1 MNETTLRSGGP
12 ACPIAKIED
21 ATFARIT
28 RRIIPL
34 VFIAYLL
41 AYLDRI
47 NIGYAQL
54 QMKSALDFSDAVY
67 GFGAGVF
74 FISYLLLEIPS
85 NLLFERIGARLSF
98 LRIMVLWGAASVAM
112 MFVRTPMHFY
122 ILRFLLGV
130 FEAGFFPGVILYL
143 SYWYPSAQRAKVTGL
158 FLFSLPV
165 AGVLGGPLSGW
176 VLGNMNGLGGLGGW
190 QWLFLLEGL
199 PSIVFGIVWYYLSS
213 NGPNDARWLSAE
225 EKQIVTASLSAD
237 EAASTGHGRL
247 KDAFADK
254 RVYVLGMIF
263 FTNFC
268 GVYTFSFWLPTI
280 IKSMGVSDVAHI
292 GALSLIPYAFGALGM
307 LLISRSSDVSR
318 ERRLHI
324 ALPSIVGALA
334 LSGSTVIST
343 SLTLSL
349 IMLCVAAFSIMGAA
363 TAFWAVPPTYLT
375 NKARAPGIAL
385 ISSLGA
391 LGGFVSPTL
400 IGIVRTYTG
409 SLTNGLYF
417 MSFLLC
423 VGALMALVALPAD
436 ALRVGRLPD
445 SKGEPLPHTDG
456 LAG

>member
-1 MNETTLRSGGP
+1 MNEATQQSHGP
-12 ACPIAKIED
+12 ISPIATNEE

-54 QMKSALDFSDAVY
+54 QMKNALDFSDAVY

-98 LRIMVLWGAASVAM
+98 LRIMVLWGAASAAM
-112 MFVRTPMHFY
+112 MFVRTPLHFY

-143 SYWYPSAQRAKVTGL
+143 SYWYPSARRAKVTGL

-176 VLGNMNGLGGLGGW
+176 ILGHMNGVAGLGGW
-190 QWLFLLEGL
+190 QWLFLVEGL
-199 PSIVFGIVWYYLSS
+199 PSIAFGIVWYCLSS
-213 NGPNDARWLSAE
+213 NGPNDASWLSAE

-237 EAASTGHGRL
+237 EPASAGHGHL

-254 RVYVLGMIF
+254 RVYILGLIF

-280 IKSMGVSDVAHI
+280 IKSIGVSDVAHI
-292 GALSLIPYAFGALGM
+292 GVLSLIPYAFGALGM
-307 LLISRSSDVSR
+307 LLISRSSDAFR

-324 ALPSIVGALA
+324 ALPSVVGAIA
-334 LSGSTVIST
+334 LSASTLVST

-349 IMLCVAAFSIMGAA
+349 SLLCIAAFSIMGAA

-400 IGIVRTYTG
+400 IGVVRTYTG

-417 MSFLLC
+417 MSVLLC
-423 VGALMALVALPAD
+423 VGALFALVALPAD
-436 ALRVGRLPD
+436 VLRVGRLPVG
-445 SKGEPLPHTDG
+445 KAEALPHTDG

>member
-1 MNETTLRSGGP
+1 MNEVTQISGGP
-12 ACPIAKIED
+12 TSPNAISED

-54 QMKSALDFSDAVY
+54 QMKTALDFSDAVY

-74 FISYLLLEIPS
+74 FISYLFLEVPS

-98 LRIMVLWGAASVAM
+98 LRIMVLWGAASAAM
-112 MFVRTPMHFY
+112 MFVRTPTHFY

-143 SYWYPSAQRAKVTGL
+143 SYWYPSARRAKVTGL

-165 AGVLGGPLSGW
+165 AGVLGGPLSGFI
-176 VLGNMNGLGGLGGW
+176 LSKMDGLAGLGGW
-190 QWLFLLEGL
+190 QWLFLVEGL
-199 PSIVFGIVWYYLSS
+199 PSIAFGVVWYCLSS
-213 NGPNDARWLSAE
+213 NRPSDAKWLSAE
-225 EKQIVTASLSAD
+225 EKQVVTESLAAD
-237 EAASTGHGRL
+237 ENASAGHGRL
-247 KDAFADK
+247 RDAFADK
-254 RVYVLGMIF
+254 RVYILGLIF

-280 IKSMGVSDVAHI
+280 IKSIGVTDVSRI
-292 GALSLIPYAFGALGM
+292 GTLSLIPYAFGAIGM
-307 LLISRSSDVSR
+307 LLISRSSDAFR
-318 ERRLHI
+318 ERRIHI
-324 ALPSIVGALA
+324 ALPSIVGAIA
-334 LSGSTVIST
+334 LSASTMVAT

-349 IMLCVAAFSIMGAA
+349 VLLCIAAFSIMGAA

-375 NKARAPGIAL
+375 SKARAPGIAL

-391 LGGFVSPTL
+391 LGGFASPTL
-400 IGIVRTYTG
+400 IGVVRTYTG

-423 VGALMALVALPAD
+423 IGAALAMLALPAD
-436 ALRVGRLPD
+436 ALRVGLLRDKGNKAHPD
-445 SKGEPLPHTDG
+445 TDG
-456 LAG
+456 LVG